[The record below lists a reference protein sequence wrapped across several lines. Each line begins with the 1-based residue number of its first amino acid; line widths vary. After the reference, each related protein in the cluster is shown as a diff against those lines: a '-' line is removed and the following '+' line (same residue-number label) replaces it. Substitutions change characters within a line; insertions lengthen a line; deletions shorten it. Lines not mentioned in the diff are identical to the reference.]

1 MIVINKNILKR
12 ALRIIS
18 FVFFFFIFSSHIE
31 ASYPPTNC
39 NSSCGDKP
47 DLSNWPGKPY
57 KQCMVGISGWAAED
71 QAKGYS
77 IPSSIT
83 IPAGV
88 SGEIVLYYKSV
99 DGSALASFEF
109 NGRTFNVTSLDGNG
123 RAIINTGLHVTGGET
138 FTVNSK
144 REGSWSLGWISP
156 NSDRTCGSRFCG
168 PPLGGICTPFVP
180 SNVSADISWAESF
193 GNSIISQQ
201 CWGDSMEW
209 IGDYDFN
216 DYLLIVTVKPDAS
229 CGDGI
234 VGNTE
239 GEECDPPGSLCTL
252 DVANGS
258 CTNSCKC
265 CVECSVSC
273 PNPLVS
279 SAPVNPP
286 HPHSV
291 SEYFFDNITSCEDRS
306 TCENPQ
312 TRYADCYEILSNQ
325 PTVSLNIHPEL
336 VPTTLS
342 FVSDSHTGSGTY
354 KENGTISDDTVN
366 DFMPYSS
373 IRYQNE
379 GDLFYFEATFLDSD
393 NPIESAYIWF
403 SKSLIKPVT
412 PKFID
417 LDNSVTPNKYGAKS
431 NSEFGFLLYHNL
443 NTDSWVPYVPAISGS
458 GDSATDVWK
467 QAKSYSDVEIID
479 GKTVFSV
486 PASNGQKTAKV
497 LLYSIT
503 PANSGKKIVVKFSIS
518 FKSSGEALLPKLPDE
533 GRYNIWM
540 MANDTFGFTPYDN
553 YEEYS
558 DIVKNAIKNKWI
570 TNERIRYYDQWIDS
584 GKDWNLNFDIPGVN
598 LMITPSESVRTGL
611 DISWEFDGDSDFPDN
626 EFSDLVINLYKTEE
640 LNIPDEI
647 TLSNIHNGGGEV
659 DSNSPFQPK
668 VDGQHTDRIGSL
680 NVSNNYYLLKIHGG
694 SGNGSATLNFG
705 NVGQGK
711 IYFYITVFDKG
722 GNVGVLERS
731 FNLSDWII
739 THGGLLYSKDVNF
752 EINLSKEPDDWD
764 EKPLL
769 KSIKYD
775 HADISTELVGIGSL
789 GIPTSPVKSEN
800 TSSYMLRP
808 YKVDDPKNGYY
819 QTYKGYFDRRK
830 TYIPNLKD
838 LGDFDIL
845 QGNLSTLGSGIGQNE
860 IASVETD
867 GNLFVDS
874 KFICDRRGV
883 FFVKGDLTIEGRIT
897 NQNLEKDACIFVVNG
912 NVTIDNGK
920 KVSESTMEYDEINA
934 YILADG
940 KIEIQQEEGES
951 IYDGIYID
959 GGMHSL
965 NEEGVIIKRSL
976 KLADRLRFPVLVVK
990 QNSKYGVLSRS
1001 LFGSSILLQ
1010 SIEVGVRP

>member
-1 MIVINKNILKR
+1 MRMKLNILKVYIL
-12 ALRIIS
+12 AVLLLVVC
-18 FVFFFFIFSSHIE
+18 FFAFGFNKGGNVFAQGGVCYPIGGGCGSSCSGSCSVSTTYPACCSNPNQQTCVCANGSWQCVE
-31 ASYPPTNC
+31 CASTSCSGIPNKGDPLNPPTCTYND
-39 NSSCGDKP
+39 CGD
-47 DLSNWPGKPY
+47 PGCY
-57 KQCMVGISGWAAED
+57 RNGISYTYKCG
-71 QAKGYS
+71 
-77 IPSSIT
+77 T
-83 IPAGV
+83 ICYD
-88 SGEIVLYYKSV
+88 S
-99 DGSALASFEF
+99 
-109 NGRTFNVTSLDGNG
+109 
-123 RAIINTGLHVTGGET
+123 
-138 FTVNSK
+138 
-144 REGSWSLGWISP
+144 
-156 NSDRTCGSRFCG
+156 TCGADACG
-168 PPLGGICTPFVP
+168 GGSGP
-180 SNVSADISWAESF
+180 
-193 GNSIISQQ
+193 
-201 CWGDSMEW
+201 
-209 IGDYDFN
+209 Y
-216 DYLLIVTVKPDAS
+216 
-229 CGDGI
+229 CGDGKI
-234 VGNTE
+234 DS
-239 GEECDPPGSLCTL
+239 GEECEGGGLCTC
-252 DVANGS
+252 DGCGGDYEDKTGICS
-258 CTNSCKC
+258 SCKC
-265 CVECSVSC
+265 CVRCSASC

-279 SAPVNPP
+279 SSPVNPP
-286 HPHSV
+286 HEV

-306 TCENPQ
+306 TCENPE
-312 TRYADCYEILSNQ
+312 TKYADCYEILSNQ

-342 FVSDSHTGSGTY
+342 FTSDTHTGSGTY

-379 GDLFYFEATFLDSD
+379 DNLFYFEATFSD
-393 NPIESAYIWF
+393 TDYPIESAYVWF
-403 SKSLIKPVT
+403 SKSAIKPVT
-412 PKFID
+412 PKSID
-417 LDNSVTPNKYGAKS
+417 LDNSVTPNKYGTKS

-443 NTDSWVPYVPAISGS
+443 NTDSWIPYIPAISGS

-808 YKVDDPKNGYY
+808 YKVEDPKNGYY
-819 QTYKGYFDRRK
+819 QTYKGYFDRKK
-830 TYIPNLKD
+830 TYIPNLND
-838 LGDFDIL
+838 LGNFDTL
-845 QGNLSTLGSGIGQNE
+845 QGSLSTLGDGIAQNE
-860 IASVETD
+860 IASVEADEDLTV
-867 GNLFVDS
+867 NMNFN
-874 KFICDRRGV
+874 CDRRGV
-883 FFVKGDLTIEGRIT
+883 FFVAGNLTIGGKIT
-897 NQNLEKDACIFVVNG
+897 NGNLNRDALSQ
-912 NVTIDNGK
+912 TK
-920 KVSESTMEYDEINA
+920 TS
-934 YILADG
+934 LHRHDG
-940 KIEIQQEEGES
+940 
-951 IYDGIYID
+951 
-959 GGMHSL
+959 
-965 NEEGVIIKRSL
+965 
-976 KLADRLRFPVLVVK
+976 DRLIVPEISVAPEQIEK
-990 QNSKYGVLSRS
+990 
-1001 LFGSSILLQ
+1001 LFKI
-1010 SIEVGVRP
+1010 IN

>member
-1 MIVINKNILKR
+1 MRMKLKFFKVCILVILLLVVCLFAFGFNNGKN
-12 ALRIIS
+12 
-18 FVFFFFIFSSHIE
+18 VFAQGGVCYPIGGGCGSCSGSCSVGTTYPDCCRNNPNQQTCVCANGSWQCVE
-31 ASYPPTNC
+31 CASTSCSGIPNNGDPLNPPTCTYND
-39 NSSCGDKP
+39 CGA
-47 DLSNWPGKPY
+47 PGCY
-57 KQCMVGISGWAAED
+57 RDGISYTYKCG
-71 QAKGYS
+71 
-77 IPSSIT
+77 T
-83 IPAGV
+83 ICYDKRCGADACRG
-88 SGEIVLYYKSV
+88 
-99 DGSALASFEF
+99 GSNE
-109 NGRTFNVTSLDGNG
+109 
-123 RAIINTGLHVTGGET
+123 
-138 FTVNSK
+138 
-144 REGSWSLGWISP
+144 P
-156 NSDRTCGSRFCG
+156 
-168 PPLGGICTPFVP
+168 
-180 SNVSADISWAESF
+180 
-193 GNSIISQQ
+193 
-201 CWGDSMEW
+201 
-209 IGDYDFN
+209 Y
-216 DYLLIVTVKPDAS
+216 
-229 CGDGI
+229 CGDGTI
-234 VGNTE
+234 DS
-239 GEECDPPGSLCTL
+239 GEECEGS
-252 DVANGS
+252 GS
-258 CTNSCKC
+258 CTCDGCGGEYEDQPGTCSSCKC
-265 CVECSVSC
+265 CVRCSPLC
-273 PNPLVS
+273 PDPLVS
-279 SAPVNPP
+279 SAPVTPP
-286 HPHSV
+286 HDI
-291 SEYFFDNITSCEDRS
+291 SEYLFDDITSCEDRS
-306 TCENPQ
+306 TCSDPQ
-312 TRYADCYEILSNQ
+312 TKYADCYEVLSDQ
-325 PTVSLNIHPEL
+325 PKVGLNIYPESI
-336 VPTTLS
+336 PTTL
-342 FVSDSHTGSGTY
+342 FFTSDTHTGSGIY
-354 KENGTISDDTVN
+354 KKNGTVSDNTVN
-366 DFMPYSS
+366 DFMPYSN
-373 IRYQNE
+373 IRYQHE
-379 GDLFYFEATFLDSD
+379 EDLFYFEATFKDDD

-403 SKSLIKPVT
+403 SKSAIKPIT
-412 PKFID
+412 PKSID
-417 LDNSVTPNKYGAKS
+417 LDNNATAHKYGAKS

-443 NTDSWVPYVPAISGS
+443 NTDKWIPYIPAISGS
-458 GDSATDVWK
+458 GDELADVWK
-467 QAKSYSDVEIID
+467 SAQSYSDIEIVD
-479 GKTVFSV
+479 GKTIFTI

-503 PANSGKKIVVKFSIS
+503 PTNSGKTIKVKFSIS
-518 FKSSGEALLPKLPDE
+518 FKSNGEVLLPKLPDE

-838 LGDFDIL
+838 LGDFDRL

-860 IASVETD
+860 IASVEAD
-867 GNLFVDS
+867 GDLSVD
-874 KFICDRRGV
+874 KNFECDRRGV
-883 FFVKGDLTIEGRIT
+883 FFVKGDLTIDGKIT
-897 NQNLEKDACIFVVNG
+897 NQNLEKDACIFVVKG
-912 NVTIDNGK
+912 KVTINNGE
-920 KVSESTMEYDEINA
+920 KVSRSTMEYDEINA

-940 KIEIQQEEGES
+940 KVEIQQEEGES

-959 GGMHSL
+959 GGIHSL
-965 NEEGVIIKRSL
+965 NEEGVVIKRSL
-976 KLADRLRFPVLVVK
+976 KLADRLRYPVLVVK

-1001 LFGSSILLQ
+1001 LFGSSIILQ

>member
-1 MIVINKNILKR
+1 MRMKLNILKVYILTILLLVVCLF
-12 ALRIIS
+12 A
-18 FVFFFFIFSSHIE
+18 FGFNNGKNVFAQGGVCYPIGGGCGSCSGSCSVGTTYPDCCRNNPNQQTCVCANGSWQCVE
-31 ASYPPTNC
+31 CASTSCSGIPNNGDPLNPPTCTYND
-39 NSSCGDKP
+39 CGA
-47 DLSNWPGKPY
+47 PGCY
-57 KQCMVGISGWAAED
+57 RNGISYTYKCG
-71 QAKGYS
+71 
-77 IPSSIT
+77 T
-83 IPAGV
+83 ICYD
-88 SGEIVLYYKSV
+88 S
-99 DGSALASFEF
+99 
-109 NGRTFNVTSLDGNG
+109 
-123 RAIINTGLHVTGGET
+123 
-138 FTVNSK
+138 
-144 REGSWSLGWISP
+144 
-156 NSDRTCGSRFCG
+156 TCGAKACG
-168 PPLGGICTPFVP
+168 GG
-180 SNVSADISWAESF
+180 SGS
-193 GNSIISQQ
+193 
-201 CWGDSMEW
+201 
-209 IGDYDFN
+209 Y
-216 DYLLIVTVKPDAS
+216 
-229 CGDGI
+229 CGDG
-234 VGNTE
+234 TKDS
-239 GEECDPPGSLCTL
+239 GEECDPPNSSCTKSGKNGTCSSTCQCVVNPYCG
-252 DVANGS
+252 DGTKDSGEECDPPNNPCTVGGENGS

-265 CVECSVSC
+265 CVRCSALC

-279 SAPVNPP
+279 SSPVNPP
-286 HPHSV
+286 HEV

-306 TCENPQ
+306 TCENPE
-312 TRYADCYEILSNQ
+312 TKYADCYEILSNQ

-342 FVSDSHTGSGTY
+342 FTSDTHTGSGTY

-379 GDLFYFEATFLDSD
+379 DNLFYFEATFSD
-393 NPIESAYIWF
+393 TDYPIESAYVWF
-403 SKSLIKPVT
+403 SKSAIKPVT
-412 PKFID
+412 PKSID
-417 LDNSVTPNKYGAKS
+417 LDNSVTPNKYGTKS

-443 NTDSWVPYVPAISGS
+443 NTDSWIPYIPAISGS

-611 DISWEFDGDSDFPDN
+611 DISWEFVGDTDLPDN
-626 EFSDLVINLYKTEE
+626 EFSDLVINLYKTEG
-640 LNIPDEI
+640 LNIPGDGI
-647 TLSNIHNGGGEV
+647 TLSNINSGGGKV
-659 DSNSPFQPK
+659 DKNVPFQPK
-668 VDGQHTDRIGSL
+668 VNGEHTDIVGSL
-680 NVSNNYYLLKIHGG
+680 NEGANYYLLKIHEG
-694 SGNGSATLNFG
+694 SGYGSAILNFG
-705 NVGQGK
+705 DVGQGK

-722 GNVGVLERS
+722 GNVGVSEKS

-965 NEEGVIIKRSL
+965 NEEGVVIKRSL
-976 KLADRLRFPVLVVK
+976 KLADRLRYPVLVVK

-1001 LFGSSILLQ
+1001 LFGSDIILQ

>member
-1 MIVINKNILKR
+1 MLEELKKLNVRYLKYICLILLVGVIFTLH
-12 ALRIIS
+12 
-18 FVFFFFIFSSHIE
+18 SSLAM
-31 ASYPPTNC
+31 ASCTPYCCGGQDGLGAPDPGPGQTSTKDSACVGPSSTRWACYDGQCECRETPP
-39 NSSCGDKP
+39 
-47 DLSNWPGKPY
+47 
-57 KQCMVGISGWAAED
+57 E
-71 QAKGYS
+71 KGYHVNGS
-77 IPSSIT
+77 
-83 IPAGV
+83 
-88 SGEIVLYYKSV
+88 LYCCTPYY
-99 DGSALASFEF
+99 L
-109 NGRTFNVTSLDGNG
+109 
-123 RAIINTGLHVTGGET
+123 I
-138 FTVNSK
+138 
-144 REGSWSLGWISP
+144 
-156 NSDRTCGSRFCG
+156 CG
-168 PPLGGICTPFVP
+168 P
-180 SNVSADISWAESF
+180 E
-193 GNSIISQQ
+193 
-201 CWGDSMEW
+201 
-209 IGDYDFN
+209 
-216 DYLLIVTVKPDAS
+216 
-229 CGDGI
+229 CGDGEI
-234 VGNTE
+234 N
-239 GEECDPPGSLCTL
+239 GEEECEGGGLCTC
-252 DVANGS
+252 DGCGGDYEDKTGICS
-258 CTNSCKC
+258 SCKC
-265 CVECSVSC
+265 CVRCSASC

-279 SAPVNPP
+279 SSPVNPP
-286 HPHSV
+286 HEV

-306 TCENPQ
+306 TCENPE
-312 TRYADCYEILSNQ
+312 TKYADCYEILSNQ

-342 FVSDSHTGSGTY
+342 FTSDTHTGSGTY

-379 GDLFYFEATFLDSD
+379 DNLFYFEATFSD
-393 NPIESAYIWF
+393 TDYPIESAYVWF
-403 SKSLIKPVT
+403 SKSAIKPVT
-412 PKFID
+412 PKSID
-417 LDNSVTPNKYGAKS
+417 LDNSVTPNKYGTKS

-443 NTDSWVPYVPAISGS
+443 NTDSWIPYIPAISGS

-611 DISWEFDGDSDFPDN
+611 DISWEFVGDTDLPDN
-626 EFSDLVINLYKTEE
+626 EFSDLVINLYKTEG
-640 LNIPDEI
+640 LNIPGDGI
-647 TLSNIHNGGGEV
+647 TLSNINSGGGKV
-659 DSNSPFQPK
+659 DKNVPFQPK
-668 VDGQHTDRIGSL
+668 VNGEHTDIVGSL
-680 NVSNNYYLLKIHGG
+680 NEGANYYLLKIHEG
-694 SGNGSATLNFG
+694 SGYGSAILNFG
-705 NVGQGK
+705 DVGQGK

-722 GNVGVLERS
+722 GNVGVSEKS

-965 NEEGVIIKRSL
+965 NEEGVVIKRSL
-976 KLADRLRFPVLVVK
+976 KLADRLRYPVLVVK

-1001 LFGSSILLQ
+1001 LFGSDIILQ